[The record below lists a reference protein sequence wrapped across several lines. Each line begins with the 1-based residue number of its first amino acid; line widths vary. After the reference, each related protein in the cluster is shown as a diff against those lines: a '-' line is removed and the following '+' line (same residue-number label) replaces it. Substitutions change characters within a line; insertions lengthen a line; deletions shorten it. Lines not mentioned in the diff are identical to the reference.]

1 MLVAITTSRHTYP
14 IPPSSFNMHPR
25 GRSRDV
31 SSVALARQ
39 ASEERRRNKASIM
52 SCYPLPSD
60 PEKHTLGHFY
70 LSPSSLSSSPT
81 LTPLALTPPDPA
93 PLRAHPPARVV
104 HLDNSHAPIDPREP
118 PFKAQIINPQPPHYP
133 VQSRLSSPLSSSPF
147 VEKSALQVEAV
158 HRAREQARA
167 KCRYET
173 LARAEQV
180 FATIL
185 ERSRRERLAA
195 LLLRTQQEGELKGRE
210 RVMRDL
216 EKLDHERVRHR
227 SVNYVSHAQRS
238 GFRVLSRAPLSNPTS
253 QPRQPPDRFFYTFP
267 VPSTSPANSAPMRQ
281 HQGVMRTR
289 SGLSALT
296 ISNSTNT
303 RGISFDDIRASMG
316 NSLFPLAHGESVSGK
331 TRRESELLGALL
343 EPVRW
348 EEGERWYQRGRVI
361 AGASR
366 VPEIVPECEACA
378 SATLTLDGFSA
389 PSPQTPLFPFA
400 ASVSTPTSVTS
411 RPISWLSFG
420 SRKSASSIDTAQVN
434 HPPSSSGR
442 PTSRHSCGCTR
453 GQSFVAVDLDDSPLG
468 TGAERFPVPVLS
480 AAGVHTNQGPANQ
493 RPRKASFSARTWLAM
508 QSSVTSVLSVAALLQ
523 PVRVSRNAATL
534 TAPNYARDAPT
545 FVRPSSETFSGY
557 AGRPLSGWRARRSDV
572 TKFTLSTS
580 RVDKVAVPYL
590 LFHLIEIE
598 GIRRSSRSMPEAPRN
613 LPTHD
618 CIPPHPST
626 FPSTNI
632 PSTYYDADRHIFNA
646 NPLHLLSRAQINSW
660 RFRGMS
666 GAMPPHV
673 YCRPELFYRLEHAGG
688 PPQETKGGSP
698 LKWGWR
704 VVWDTDASMEC

>member
-1 MLVAITTSRHTYP
+1 MLAIVRHTHP
-14 IPPSSFNMHPR
+14 IPPSSLNMHPR

-39 ASEERRRNKASIM
+39 ASEERHRNKTSIM
-52 SCYPLPSD
+52 SCYPLPPSD

-104 HLDNSHAPIDPREP
+104 HLDSSHAPIDPRDP

-133 VQSRLSSPLSSSPF
+133 VQSRLSSPLSSRPL
-147 VEKSALQVEAV
+147 VEKSALRIEAV
-158 HRAREQARA
+158 RRAREQARA

-210 RVMRDL
+210 RAMRDL
-216 EKLDHERVRHR
+216 EKLEHERVRHH
-227 SVNYVSHAQRS
+227 SVNYASHVQRS
-238 GFRVLSRAPLSNPTS
+238 GFRVLSRVPSSNPTS
-253 QPRQPPDRFFYTFP
+253 QPRQPVDRFFYTFP

-281 HQGVMRTR
+281 HHEVVRTR

-296 ISNSTNT
+296 ISNSTNA
-303 RGISFDDIRASMG
+303 RGISFDDIRASIG

-348 EEGERWYQRGRVI
+348 EEGERCYQRGRVI
-361 AGASR
+361 AVASR

-378 SATLTLDGFSA
+378 SAALTLDGFSA
-389 PSPQTPLFPFA
+389 PSPQIPLFPSA
-400 ASVSTPTSVTS
+400 ASVSTPTSITS

-420 SRKSASSIDTAQVN
+420 SRKSASSIDTAQDN
-434 HPPSSSGR
+434 LPPSS
-442 PTSRHSCGCTR
+442 PTSRHLWGCTR
-453 GQSFVAVDLDDSPLG
+453 GQSFVAVDLGDSPLG
-468 TGAERFPVPVLS
+468 TGAERFSVPALS
-480 AAGVHTNQGPANQ
+480 AAGVHTNPGPASQ

-508 QSSVTSVLSVAALLQ
+508 QSSVTSVLSAAALLQ

-534 TAPNYARDAPT
+534 TAPKHADDAPT
-545 FVRPSSETFSGY
+545 FVRSSSETCSGY
-557 AGRPLSGWRARRSDV
+557 AGRPLSGWRAQRNDV
-572 TKFTLSTS
+572 TKFTSSTS
-580 RVDKVAVPYL
+580 RVDRVAVPYL
-590 LFHLIEIE
+590 VFHLIEIE
-598 GIRRSSRSMPEAPRN
+598 GKRRSSPSMAEALRN
-613 LPTHD
+613 LPAHD
-618 CIPPHPST
+618 LIPPRPPTSPST
-626 FPSTNI
+626 EI
-632 PSTYYDADRHIFNA
+632 PSTYYDAGRHIFNA
-646 NPLHLLSRAQINSW
+646 NPLHLLSLAQINSW

-666 GAMPPHV
+666 GAMPSHV

-688 PPQETKGGSP
+688 SPQETKGGSP

-704 VVWDTDASMEC
+704 VVWDTDDRMEC

>member
-1 MLVAITTSRHTYP
+1 MLAITTSRDTHL
-14 IPPSSFNMHPR
+14 IPPSTLNMHPR

-39 ASEERRRNKASIM
+39 ASEERRRTKTSIM

-93 PLRAHPPARVV
+93 PLRVHPPPRLVP
-104 HLDNSHAPIDPREP
+104 LDNSHAPIDPREP
-118 PFKAQIINPQPPHYP
+118 PFKAQIINPQPPPYP
-133 VQSRLSSPLSSSPF
+133 VQSRLSSPLASSPL

-158 HRAREQARA
+158 HHAREQARA

-210 RVMRDL
+210 RAMRDL
-216 EKLDHERVRHR
+216 EKLEHERVRHR

-238 GFRVLSRAPLSNPTS
+238 GFRVLSRVPPSNPTS

-267 VPSTSPANSAPMRQ
+267 VPSMSPANSAPMRQ

-296 ISNSTNT
+296 IPNSTNT

-316 NSLFPLAHGESVSGK
+316 NSLFPHAHGELVSAK

-378 SATLTLDGFSA
+378 SASLTLDGFSA
-389 PSPQTPLFPFA
+389 PSPQTPLFPSP
-400 ASVSTPTSVTS
+400 SVSTPTSITS

-420 SRKSASSIDTAQVN
+420 SRKSASSIDTAQIN
-434 HPPSSSGR
+434 HPPSSPGR
-442 PTSRHSCGCTR
+442 PRSRHSCGCAR
-453 GQSFVAVDLDDSPLG
+453 RQSFVAVDLDESPLC
-468 TGAERFPVPVLS
+468 TGAEHFPVPVLS
-480 AAGVHTNQGPANQ
+480 AACVHTDPGLANQ

-508 QSSVTSVLSVAALLQ
+508 QSSVTSVLSAVVLLQ

-534 TAPNYARDAPT
+534 ATPNYAHDA
-545 FVRPSSETFSGY
+545 RSSSETFSGY

-572 TKFTLSTS
+572 TKFTSSTS
-580 RVDKVAVPYL
+580 HIDSVAVPYL
-590 LFHLIEIE
+590 VFHLIEIE
-598 GIRRSSRSMPEAPRN
+598 NIHRSSPSMAEAPKN
-613 LPTHD
+613 LPAHD
-618 CIPPHPST
+618 SLPPHPPT
-626 FPSTNI
+626 YPSTNI
-632 PSTYYDADRHIFNA
+632 PPTYYDADRHIFNA

-704 VVWDTDASMEC
+704 VVWDTDDRMEC